1 MKLQFSISELSSYL
15 DEVFPQVVNRYR
27 IVDLQ
32 QGYARVIQNI
42 TQENLR
48 PGGTVSGPTIFS
60 LVDIGMYILL
70 LAHIGKEPLAVTTNC
85 SIDFLNKP
93 TIDEELVADCN
104 LLKLGK
110 TLVVGE
116 VLVKSSE
123 KETLLA
129 RSSITYYRPKA
140 QT

>member
-85 SIDFLNKP
+85 SIDFLKKP
-93 TIDEELVADCN
+93 TMDEELFADCN

-110 TLVVGE
+110 LW
-116 VLVKSSE
+116 
-123 KETLLA
+123 LLE
-129 RSSITYYRPKA
+129 RC
-140 QT
+140 

>member
-32 QGYARVIQNI
+32 QGYVRVFQNI

-48 PGGTVSGPTIFS
+48 PGGTVSGPAIFS

-85 SIDFLNKP
+85 SIDFLKKP
-93 TIDEELVADCN
+93 TMDEELFADCN

-116 VLVKSSE
+116 VLVKSST
-123 KETLLA
+123 KEDLLA
-129 RSSITYYRPKA
+129 RSSITYFRPKDK
-140 QT
+140 T

>member
-15 DEVFPQVVNRYR
+15 DEVFPQVVNSYR

-85 SIDFLNKP
+85 SIDFLKKP
-93 TIDEELVADCN
+93 TMDEELFADCN

-116 VLVKSSE
+116 VLVKSSG
-123 KETLLA
+123 KEALLA
-129 RSSITYYRPKA
+129 RSSITYYRPKP
-140 QT
+140 QS

>member
-15 DEVFPQVVNRYR
+15 DEVFPQIVNRYR
-27 IVDLQ
+27 IVDLK

-85 SIDFLNKP
+85 SIDFLKKP
-93 TIDEELVADCN
+93 TMDEELFADCN

-123 KETLLA
+123 KEAL
-129 RSSITYYRPKA
+129 
-140 QT
+140 

>member
-15 DEVFPQVVNRYR
+15 DEVFPQVDNRYR
-27 IVDLQ
+27 IIDLQ

-60 LVDIGMYILL
+60 LVDIAMYILL

-85 SIDFLNKP
+85 SIDFLKKP
-93 TIDEELVADCN
+93 TKDEGLVADCN
-104 LLKLGK
+104 LLKLGR
-110 TLVVGE
+110 TLIVGE
-116 VLVKSSE
+116 VLVKSSV
-123 KETLLA
+123 KEDLLA
-129 RSSITYYRPKA
+129 RSSISYFRPKA
-140 QT
+140 